1 MKRMVGLS
9 IIFALSSTLV
19 MANVTV
25 PELANAIQV
34 GDENKVTQYL
44 VEGGNPNATL
54 VQGQT
59 LVFASV
65 GAMNN
70 KALKQL
76 IDAGAD
82 VNKGVGLLCHLLC

>member
-1 MKRMVGLS
+1 MYNEGEMKWCQCECIGGIMKRIVGLS

-34 GDENKVTQYL
+34 GDENKVMQYL
-44 VEGGNPNATL
+44 AEGGNPNATL

-59 LVFASV
+59 LV
-65 GAMNN
+65 
-70 KALKQL
+70 L
-76 IDAGAD
+76 
-82 VNKGVGLLCHLLC
+82 HL